1 MRRSAAMLALL
12 VLLGTGAAA
21 FACTN
26 ISTLN
31 ISDSSGRPG
40 KQVRITGSSFGNS
53 SPSGRRTPSP
63 LPVRIH
69 WNGTEGPLLGEAFPD
84 AVGNISASVIIP
96 DAPPGH
102 YVVFGV
108 QQDSDGYHMYGTPA
122 RVAFEILTPDG
133 RSATPADRA
142 VDQAPA
148 GQAGSWKI
156 PGLLVGLGLLGGAL
170 LVAGF
175 IASLRVLAPGR
186 LAQPGRVS
194 PEQ

>member
-1 MRRSAAMLALL
+1 MRRTLASLL
-12 VLLGTGAAA
+12 MAIVVGAGTGS

-40 KQVRITGSSFGNS
+40 RQVRITGSSFGNS
-53 SPSGRRTPSP
+53 SPSGRRTASP
-63 LPVRIH
+63 LPVRIR
-69 WNGTEGPLLGEAFPD
+69 WNGTEGPLLGEALPD
-84 AVGNISASVIIP
+84 AVGNISASVVIP

-102 YVVFGV
+102 YVIFGV

-133 RSATPADRA
+133 RSAPPAARA
-142 VDQAPA
+142 VDESAA
-148 GQAGSWKI
+148 GQAASWRI

-175 IASLRVLAPGR
+175 IVSLRVLAPGR
-186 LAQPGRVS
+186 LPQPGRVS
-194 PEQ
+194 REQ